1 MSKYYDFELSSV
13 LPRLTRDVLT
23 IVDDYFAGDVSH
35 CQNCAEVPLLV
46 NGFKPEQFKV
56 VRIYCELK
64 ENDGTPT
71 VDRFEDA
78 YHGFADS
85 HSEFAKERVES
96 CESDYQNSVPDWMK
110 DCFDWNKVWGK
121 LSVDYAEEEGHY
133 FFRPFLQ
140 VAHHLTQPL
149 KQPLTQQD

>member
-35 CQNCAEVPLLV
+35 CQNCADEPLLV
-46 NGFKPEQFKV
+46 NGFKPEQFEA

-71 VDRFEDA
+71 VDLRMPTTDLRILTVNLLKNELNQVNQII
-78 YHGFADS
+78 
-85 HSEFAKERVES
+85 RT
-96 CESDYQNSVPDWMK
+96 
-110 DCFDWNKVWGK
+110 
-121 LSVDYAEEEGHY
+121 L
-133 FFRPFLQ
+133 FLIG
-140 VAHHLTQPL
+140 
-149 KQPLTQQD
+149 